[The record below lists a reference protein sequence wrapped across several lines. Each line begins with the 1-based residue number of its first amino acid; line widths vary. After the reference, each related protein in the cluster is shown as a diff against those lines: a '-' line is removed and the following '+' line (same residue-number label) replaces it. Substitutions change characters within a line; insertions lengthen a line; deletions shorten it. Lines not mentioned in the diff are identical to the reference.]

1 MSGSPVLPPP
11 TAKLSPAK
19 RSHSGRGLDSP
30 VVDNPTPQQWLPPTS
45 YATKSDKL
53 VIVMVGLPARGK
65 SYITRRVSQ
74 YINFFYGTPI
84 KVFNVGDVRRAEAG
98 AFQPASFFDP
108 DNAEAAAT
116 RKRASEVAMAQMCE
130 WMASV
135 AVPKGAA
142 VDGAASPRS
151 KTDFRSGDFGAVA
164 FFDATNSTR
173 ERRAW
178 ILERVRSSGLEGV
191 KVIFIESI
199 LTDDSIVEANI
210 LRAKVGVKDYAEIGD
225 EEALRDFR
233 ERIAQYERVYESLGK
248 GEEHLSWIRL
258 VDGGREI
265 GMNRI
270 RGFLPTR
277 VAAFLMNV
285 HMERVPLYF
294 TRHGQSEYNEMGK
307 IGGDSG
313 LTAHGEE
320 YARALGEWAGR
331 VLLVDASGEPQ
342 LCRLWTSSLQRAI
355 RTARHIPTP
364 VVRGADGAEWVQ
376 MRPKVFRN
384 LDEIYAGICDGMTY
398 EEIQDQYPQEAA
410 ARRADKF
417 TYRYPRGES
426 YGDLILRLEPI
437 AHEIERQREP
447 LLIVA
452 HQAILRV
459 IYAYLMGISRE
470 EVIKVTIPLNT
481 VFCVTPDSKGSRVEK
496 FTLLDHPE
504 GVVLDPASH

>member
-30 VVDNPTPQQWLPPTS
+30 VVARRRSSGFLLLR
-45 YATKSDKL
+45 AT
-53 VIVMVGLPARGK
+53 VGQARHRDGGAAGAGK

-233 ERIAQYERVYESLGK
+233 ERIAHTSACTSRSGK
-248 GEEHLSWIRL
+248 GRS
-258 VDGGREI
+258 
-265 GMNRI
+265 
-270 RGFLPTR
+270 
-277 VAAFLMNV
+277 A
-285 HMERVPLYF
+285 
-294 TRHGQSEYNEMGK
+294 
-307 IGGDSG
+307 
-313 LTAHGEE
+313 
-320 YARALGEWAGR
+320 
-331 VLLVDASGEPQ
+331 
-342 LCRLWTSSLQRAI
+342 
-355 RTARHIPTP
+355 
-364 VVRGADGAEWVQ
+364 
-376 MRPKVFRN
+376 
-384 LDEIYAGICDGMTY
+384 
-398 EEIQDQYPQEAA
+398 
-410 ARRADKF
+410 
-417 TYRYPRGES
+417 
-426 YGDLILRLEPI
+426 
-437 AHEIERQREP
+437 
-447 LLIVA
+447 
-452 HQAILRV
+452 
-459 IYAYLMGISRE
+459 
-470 EVIKVTIPLNT
+470 
-481 VFCVTPDSKGSRVEK
+481 
-496 FTLLDHPE
+496 
-504 GVVLDPASH
+504 